1 MTEGR
6 VGVFSVNVLSAID
19 YSELFHP
26 YQTTFILYVLF
37 YRILYTV
44 ITVVYT
50 QSDKKGAIDLAFQ
63 L

>member
-1 MTEGR
+1 M
-6 VGVFSVNVLSAID
+6 NVLSAID

-26 YQTTFILYVLF
+26 YQTTVCSIF

-50 QSDKKGAIDLAFQ
+50 QSDKKGVIDLAFQ

>member
-1 MTEGR
+1 M
-6 VGVFSVNVLSAID
+6 NVLSAID

-26 YQTTFILYVLF
+26 YQTTFILYVLSSI